1 MTDRVCED
9 CQAGRF
15 SILSNQEQCKVWS
28 NCSAGTY
35 ISSAGSATINR
46 VCAACAAGRFTNSS
60 NLDKCQEWTVCDGL
74 ETETGTPSAFK
85 DRTCEV
91 KPPKIRFVEDEL
103 DFGEANCF
111 HWVCVVS
118 VVLNVFLKNLN

>member
-1 MTDRVCED
+1 M
-9 CQAGRF
+9 
-15 SILSNQEQCKVWS
+15 
-28 NCSAGTY
+28 
-35 ISSAGSATINR
+35 
-46 VCAACAAGRFTNSS
+46 
-60 NLDKCQEWTVCDGL
+60 CDGL
-74 ETETGTPSAFK
+74 ETETGTPSSLK